1 MTQRDR
7 VRKYL
12 ANNKDTLNLKQWNI
26 KVADD
31 LPPDDSWAD
40 IEVSQNLWTATI
52 RLSNDFFKE
61 SAEHQREILA
71 HELTHVH
78 YASVERLSDTL
89 EKILGDQAYRVFEH
103 LWDIESE
110 RAADSIAVPLGR
122 LLPLPNFKESKR

>member
-1 MTQRDR
+1 MTQRDK

-12 ANNKDTLNLKQWNI
+12 ADNKDEMNLRQWNI

-40 IEVSQNLWTATI
+40 VEVSQNLWSATI

-61 SAEHQREILA
+61 SPEHQREILA
-71 HELTHVH
+71 HELSHVH
-78 YASVERLSDTL
+78 YASLERLVETL
-89 EKILGDQAYRVFEH
+89 EKILGDQAYRILES

-122 LLPLPNFKESKR
+122 LLPLPNFKENKR

>member
-1 MTQRDR
+1 MTQRDK

-12 ANNKDTLNLKQWNI
+12 ADNKGKMNLRQWNI

-40 IEVSQNLWTATI
+40 VEVSQNLWTATI

-71 HELTHVH
+71 HELSHVH
-78 YASVERLSDTL
+78 YASVERLVETL
-89 EKILGDQAYRVFEH
+89 EKILGDQAYKILES

-122 LLPLPNFKESKR
+122 LLPLPNFKERKR